1 MLVHASVRQQAARD
15 GGGNPDFVPMLAA
28 LQPHLDAADLAV
40 CHLETPLAPHG
51 GPYSGYPV
59 FSAPPE
65 VAAALAAV
73 GYDAC
78 STASNH
84 SLDQG
89 IAGVSRTLEAL
100 DGAGV
105 RHVGTARS
113 EAEAATP
120 TVLEVAGVQVGLLS
134 YTYGF
139 NGFQLPASA
148 PFAANLLRPGDVV
161 AAALRARAS
170 GAEVVVA
177 SLHWGTEYRAD
188 PDPEQLAAADEIAR
202 SGAVDLILGHHAHV
216 VQPIDVLHG
225 TWVAYGLGNSLVSPQ
240 HDFAGGAT
248 REGLLARFTLTEA
261 PSGFEVTEVRLV
273 PTYVSASPVRVVDV
287 TAQQA
292 VDPRLVQ
299 AATRTEQVARRL
311 LDPAEAAVVVPVQP
325 TG

>member
-1 MLVHASVRQQAARD
+1 
-15 GGGNPDFVPMLAA
+15 MLAA
-28 LQPHLDAADLAV
+28 LEPHLAAVDLAV

-51 GPYSGYPV
+51 GPYSGYPL

-65 VAAALAAV
+65 VADALAAV
-73 GYDAC
+73 GYDVC

-89 IAGVSRTLEAL
+89 LAGLSRTLDAL
-100 DGAGV
+100 DAAGV

-120 TVLEVAGVQVGLLS
+120 TVLEVGDVSVALLS

-148 PFAANLLRPGDVV
+148 PFAANLLQPGEVV
-161 AAALRARAS
+161 AAAQRARAS

-177 SLHWGTEYRAD
+177 SLHWGTEYSAD
-188 PDPEQLAAADEIAR
+188 PGPEQLAAAEEITR

-216 VQPIDVLHG
+216 VQPLDVVHD

-240 HDFAGGAT
+240 HDFADGAT

-261 PSGFEVTEVRLV
+261 ATGFEVTQVHLV
-273 PTYVSASPVRVVDV
+273 PTFVSASPVRVLDV
-287 TAQQA
+287 TAQQPG
-292 VDPRLVQ
+292 DPRLVQ
-299 AATRTEQVARRL
+299 AAERTDQVARRL
-311 LDPAEAAVVVPVQP
+311 LEPTEAAVVVPVQAA
-325 TG
+325 G